1 MSFIKTDSD
10 KNIQYTDFNSELRPW
25 KLYTTSLHH
34 DTGLYTDPSY
44 IDPTKGGTA
53 TSNPFVIEASGGNIN
68 FYTNPGYNMNFYG
81 DASFANNVHFKG
93 NVAFDN
99 YVLTVPT
106 YDVLVSYDNDASF
119 GKAHIRDSLKASDF
133 FEVANNKVEISS
145 NSVLSIPGILDICDN
160 VTINSKLNVKDIS
173 LSGHIIPTLDETYDI
188 GSSTHKIRDIYLS
201 SGTLYMGTSGTTPV
215 PVINF
220 DGNTPRF
227 TGVVEQPS
235 NIDTLAK
242 FSNMEISGNILIKNT
257 NKKLTVLST
266 ADISYADI
274 SYSAISK
281 LKVGVGSD
289 AYILP
294 QTKGNTG
301 EVLKL
306 ASGTPYQLEWGTTF
320 SSNWTKNGNNIHFPT
335 YNVGINTD
343 TPSETFDVS
352 GASVLNNLKISNAA
366 DAGWGWTAGEGEI
379 VLGRK
384 AVFNNTSW
392 FLRHDN
398 TGDTYLN
405 AASTRKLYFNIGNST
420 KTALTWEGNFGIGLT
435 NPTKKIEVIGDI
447 SCSNIISIGYDKNR
461 TSHIGKVA
469 IGFAGIYNFASF
481 SHIKNCS
488 DISYAFGQMFTGETT
503 INSPH
508 LINFKISNSPKMI
521 LLNNGNFGIGT
532 QQPTAKLEVVGD
544 VSCASINANNFNTSD
559 ICSNTLYTNKIYS
572 KTTNSDIS
580 ICGKLD
586 ISGDALFNNK
596 LEVNDD
602 ASFNSKLDVS
612 GDFITGHL
620 KIVNKS
626 SIPGWEGSEGIV
638 LGLKNNLNNT
648 NYFIRHDANGK
659 TFFNSAA
666 GKSIDFKIN
675 AIDKMKITETGR
687 LGIGIN
693 SPQAL
698 LHVNGDASFNGAI
711 SAAYD
716 TNTTSYLGRVAIGYV
731 GHGDYAGIAHID
743 SNNTSSYAL
752 IQSTQGVTILNA
764 ADTKYIDLRINN
776 STKVRLASNGNLGIG
791 TEQPT
796 AKLEVIGDIS
806 CSGIVSIV
814 GDISCSGI
822 ISMGGD
828 LSINALSVAYDTN
841 KTSYFGRAAIGYNTQ
856 HSDWA
861 SFAHIDSN
869 AGTDYALVQDSLGT
883 TAVNAAATKSIDFR
897 INNSN
902 KMKLT
907 TSGNLGIGTDTPS
920 KKLHVTGEI
929 LSTSALSAAYNTNTT
944 CYLGKAA
951 VGWNNI
957 DTNSACFTHVN
968 FINNTDYALLQTDA
982 GATNLNTKGD
992 QDLYFNVGADNKM
1005 IMKYNGNIGIGLN
1018 NPTKKLEVIGDASFS
1033 GSLNIKNFSVN
1044 DICCNNELYTDKIY
1058 PKTTNSDISM
1068 YSNLDISGY
1077 ISAANDTDITSY
1089 LGKATIGYINNLYD
1103 YATFSHTDCAINT
1116 DFALSQ
1122 DNSGSTF
1129 INAKLDEKIA
1139 FQHNG
1144 STKMV
1149 INNSGLGIGLTNP
1162 TKELEILGDI
1172 SCSGALNCNGN
1183 IQTDGL
1189 LTTTSTAIS
1198 AKVLSPLIETQSV
1211 TFITGRHMNFSR
1223 YYEIAAN
1230 TTTGVLK
1237 FLRSS
1242 TTNTWRSAIMTILE
1256 VDCVPAGTNKGGGQW
1271 LGGFSYNFNSDGT
1284 RTVESSYITKTSS
1297 SVPSSGGQVDLSFV
1311 NINTSSQPGG
1321 VGLKIQNLDTS
1332 ETVYVRLVIEFNALD
1347 IFTIDDT
1354 AF

>member
-1 MSFIKTDSD
+1 MVAPKIFIE
-10 KNIQYTDFNSELRPW
+10 N
-25 KLYTTSLHH
+25 KL
-34 DTGLYTDPSY
+34 
-44 IDPTKGGTA
+44 
-53 TSNPFVIEASGGNIN
+53 
-68 FYTNPGYNMNFYG
+68 
-81 DASFANNVHFKG
+81 
-93 NVAFDN
+93 
-99 YVLTVPT
+99 
-106 YDVLVSYDNDASF
+106 LVSND
-119 GKAHIRDSLKASDF
+119 
-133 FEVANNKVEISS
+133 SS
-145 NSVLSIPGILDICDN
+145 
-160 VTINSKLNVKDIS
+160 
-173 LSGHIIPTLDETYDI
+173 
-188 GSSTHKIRDIYLS
+188 
-201 SGTLYMGTSGTTPV
+201 
-215 PVINF
+215 
-220 DGNTPRF
+220 
-227 TGVVEQPS
+227 
-235 NIDTLAK
+235 
-242 FSNMEISGNILIKNT
+242 
-257 NKKLTVLST
+257 
-266 ADISYADI
+266 
-274 SYSAISK
+274 
-281 LKVGVGSD
+281 
-289 AYILP
+289 
-294 QTKGNTG
+294 
-301 EVLKL
+301 
-306 ASGTPYQLEWGTTF
+306 
-320 SSNWTKNGNNIHFPT
+320 
-335 YNVGINTD
+335 
-343 TPSETFDVS
+343 
-352 GASVLNNLKISNAA
+352 
-366 DAGWGWTAGEGEI
+366 
-379 VLGRK
+379 
-384 AVFNNTSW
+384 FNN
-392 FLRHDN
+392 
-398 TGDTYLN
+398 
-405 AASTRKLYFNIGNST
+405 
-420 KTALTWEGNFGIGLT
+420 
-435 NPTKKIEVIGDI
+435 
-447 SCSNIISIGYDKNR
+447 
-461 TSHIGKVA
+461 
-469 IGFAGIYNFASF
+469 
-481 SHIKNCS
+481 
-488 DISYAFGQMFTGETT
+488 
-503 INSPH
+503 
-508 LINFKISNSPKMI
+508 
-521 LLNNGNFGIGT
+521 
-532 QQPTAKLEVVGD
+532 
-544 VSCASINANNFNTSD
+544 
-559 ICSNTLYTNKIYS
+559 
-572 KTTNSDIS
+572 
-580 ICGKLD
+580 
-586 ISGDALFNNK
+586 
-596 LEVNDD
+596 
-602 ASFNSKLDVS
+602 KLDVS

-620 KIVNKS
+620 KIVNKN
-626 SIPGWEGSEGIV
+626 SIPGFEGSEGIV
-638 LGLKNNLNNT
+638 LGLKNNLSKN
-648 NYFIRHDANGK
+648 NYFIRHDTNGK
-659 TFFNSAA
+659 TFFNSASGA
-666 GKSIDFKIN
+666 SIDFKIN
-675 AIDKMKITETGR
+675 NTDKMRISTDGK
-687 LGIGIN
+687 LGIGTIHPT
-693 SPQAL
+693 SL

-764 ADTKYIDLRINN
+764 ADTKYIDFRINN

-806 CSGIVSIV
+806 CSGIVSIG

-822 ISMGGD
+822 VSIGGD

-841 KTSYFGRAAIGYNTQ
+841 KTSYFGRAAVGYNGTN
-856 HSDWA
+856 DLA
-861 SFAHIDSN
+861 SFSHIDSN
-869 AGTDYALVQDSLGT
+869 ATLSYSLAQDSLGT
-883 TAVNAAATKSIDFR
+883 TIINAAATKSIDFR

-907 TSGNLGIGTDTPS
+907 TSGNLGIGTDTPT
-920 KKLHVTGEI
+920 KKLHVAGEI
-929 LSTSALSAAYNTNTT
+929 LSTSALSSAYNTNTT

-951 VGWNNI
+951 IGWNII
-957 DTNSACFTHVN
+957 DANAATFAQLN
-968 FINNTDYALLQTDA
+968 FMNNTDYALLQTDA

-1189 LTTTSTAIS
+1189 LTTSSTAIS

-1256 VDCVPAGTNKGGGQW
+1256 VDCVPSGTNKGGGQW

-1284 RTVESSYITKTSS
+1284 RTVESTYITKTSS